1 MSFTPPFYPII
12 YVRGYAPT
20 KTDREDT
27 FHDLYYGY
35 SDTSVESRPKAPN
48 PDPKAPIDDRISL
61 DLFEGQLIRFMKE
74 FAYVDTSHGGL
85 ELAMQD
91 AINIGRPLFNPTRS
105 LWVSRFY
112 DTDVVTGRVRPIIE
126 HAKDLRTLIDQTL
139 PEAFKAC
146 NIDASGPD
154 FKVILVAH
162 SMGGL
167 VCRALIQN
175 LYPESGV
182 DPKSKIHRLVTMGS
196 PHGGIEFGI
205 VPDFLESFIVNTFNP
220 GGANMF
226 YDQQMRQYLK
236 LDPDEPMNS
245 LGNISKASKADKSF
259 PVARCFCVIGSN
271 HAAYNVLGGQQQRI
285 TGNFS
290 DGLVKQDRAF
300 IEGAFTANVHRAHSS
315 RDQGIVNSY
324 QSFENIQR
332 FLFGDTKVAIS
343 LDELTIAN
351 PDSVGHKGYYNLE
364 FRLAIRGAGAVF
376 LHDRR
381 EDPCE
386 NAYRFTAE
394 QAANPLSVFLHTAFL
409 SSKKAR
415 PGDPTLNFLLS
426 LRVAANQIK
435 EGMLWDHEYPV
446 RPIYSETLE
455 IRVNTDKAKT
465 FWEGG
470 DLAADVVQYS
480 WLSGVDDTTNNIAVN
495 QNSLGKI
502 WQNAPFT
509 NDSFSIPLRKADSLS
524 GVLRLIPTS
533 WPDKAI
539 TQED

>member
-35 SDTSVESRPKAPN
+35 AETSVESRPKPPR
-48 PDPKAPIDDRISL
+48 PDTAIDDRVSL

-74 FAYVDTSHGGL
+74 FGYVDASHGGL
-85 ELAMQD
+85 ALALQD
-91 AINIGRPLFNPTRS
+91 AINIGRPLLSPTRS
-105 LWVSRFY
+105 LWISRFY
-112 DTDVVTGRVRPIIE
+112 DTDIVTGRVRPIIE
-126 HAKDLRTLIDQTL
+126 HANDLRTLIDETI
-139 PEAFKAC
+139 PAAFKDC
-146 NIDASGPD
+146 NIDTSDPE

-175 LYPESGV
+175 LYPASGV

-196 PHGGIEFGI
+196 PHGGIELGI
-205 VPDFLESFIVNTFNP
+205 VPDFLESFVVNAFKP
-220 GGANMF
+220 GGADIF
-226 YDQQMRQYLK
+226 YDKQMRDYLR
-236 LDPDEPMNS
+236 LTDEEQLNS
-245 LGNISKASKADKSF
+245 LGTVGKAGKSEHSF
-259 PVARCFCVIGSN
+259 PAARCFCIIGSN
-271 HAAYNVLGGQQQRI
+271 HAAYDVLGGQQRRI

-324 QSFENIQR
+324 QSFENVQR

-343 LDELTIAN
+343 LDDLTILN
-351 PDSVGHKGYYNLE
+351 PKSVGDDGYYNVE
-364 FRLAIRGAGAVF
+364 FRLAVRGAGAVF

-386 NAYRFTAE
+386 NAHRFTAG
-394 QAANPLSVFLHTAFL
+394 QAASPLSVFLHTIFL

-415 PGDPTLNFLLS
+415 PNDPTLNFLLS
-426 LRVAANQIK
+426 VRVTANQVK
-435 EGMLWDHEYPV
+435 KHMFWDDEYPV

-455 IRVNTDKAKT
+455 IRVDTVKAKT

-470 DLAADVVQYS
+470 SLADDVVQYS
-480 WLSGVDDTTNNIAVN
+480 WLSGADEGADNIAT
-495 QNSLGKI
+495 NSNGQGKI
-502 WQNAPFT
+502 WQNALFQ
-509 NDSFSIPLRKADSLS
+509 DEKFSIPLRKADSLS
-524 GVLRLIPTS
+524 GVLRLSPSS
-533 WPDKAI
+533 WPDKTL